1 MFGLELPDYSL
12 LTASMLLVYALAGVF
27 GALVRVAWLDKPLR
41 GFYRDEEGGLHMGF
55 FAEVIIG
62 VAVAI
67 TIDGH
72 PVRAGIAAVFAP
84 FILDA
89 GRAFIDKKLPSILEL
104 MIQKTP
110 PKEAPSQEIDEE
122 LVDDRDT

>member
-1 MFGLELPDYSL
+1 MFGFEIPDYSL
-12 LTASMLLVYALAGVF
+12 LTLSMLGVYALAGVF

-62 VAVAI
+62 IAVAI
-67 TIDGH
+67 AVDGH
-72 PVRAGIAAVFAP
+72 PVRAGIAAIFAP

-89 GRAFIDKKLPSILEL
+89 GRTFVQNKLPGILEL
-104 MIQKTP
+104 AVKR
-110 PKEAPSQEIDEE
+110 DETE
-122 LVDDRDT
+122 ETNSEDNT

>member
-1 MFGLELPDYSL
+1 MLNWELPDYSL
-12 LTASMLLVYALAGVF
+12 LTAGMITIYALAGLF

-41 GFYRDEEGGLHMGF
+41 GFYRDEHGGLHMGF

-67 TIDGH
+67 AVDGH

-84 FILDA
+84 FILE
-89 GRAFIDKKLPSILEL
+89 GLRNVIT
-104 MIQKTP
+104 QKEALLQIIAQTPTAP
-110 PKEAPSQEIDEE
+110 PKKADGDTEE
-122 LVDDRDT
+122 S

>member
-12 LTASMLLVYALAGVF
+12 LTGSMILVYALAGLF
-27 GALVRVAWLDKPLR
+27 GALVRVAWLDKPLK
-41 GFYRDEEGGLHMGF
+41 GFYRDEDGGLHMGF

-62 VAVAI
+62 IAVAI

-84 FILDA
+84 FLLDA
-89 GRAFIDKKLPSILEL
+89 GKAFIDNKLPGILRLLVKENT
-104 MIQKTP
+104 TP
-110 PKEAPSQEIDEE
+110 TTPEEGDE
-122 LVDDRDT
+122 DDTDN

>member
-1 MFGLELPDYSL
+1 MLGLEIPDYSL
-12 LTASMLLVYALAGVF
+12 LTAGMLVVYALAGVF

-41 GFYRDEEGGLHMGF
+41 GFYRDPDGGIRMGF

-67 TIDGH
+67 AIDGH

-89 GRAFIDKKLPSILEL
+89 MRAFMQERLPGMLKL
-104 MIQKTP
+104 MINGEATQPNP
-110 PKEAPSQEIDEE
+110 PETQNTSQEED
-122 LVDDRDT
+122 L

>member
-1 MFGLELPDYSL
+1 MFGLEVPDYSL

-27 GALVRVAWLDKPLR
+27 GALVRVAWLDKPLK
-41 GFYRDEEGGLHMGF
+41 GFYRDEDGGLHMGF

-62 VAVAI
+62 IAVAI
-67 TIDGH
+67 AIDGH

-89 GRAFIDKKLPSILEL
+89 GRSFIDKKLPKILEL
-104 MIQKTP
+104 MIQ
-110 PKEAPSQEIDEE
+110 EAPLKDVNTTEEEE
-122 LVDDRDT
+122 LLDDRDN

>member
-1 MFGLELPDYSL
+1 MLEFQLPDYSI
-12 LTASMLLVYALAGVF
+12 LTVGMIAIYALAGLF

-67 TIDGH
+67 AVDGH

-84 FILDA
+84 FILEGLRAVIVQKDA
-89 GRAFIDKKLPSILEL
+89 FLQILVKPTPE
-104 MIQKTP
+104 P
-110 PKEAPSQEIDEE
+110 PKKSDGEVSENE
-122 LVDDRDT
+122 DT

>member
-1 MFGLELPDYSL
+1 MFNLEIPDYSL
-12 LTASMLLVYALAGVF
+12 LTASMIGMYALAGLF

-41 GFYRDEEGGLHMGF
+41 GFYRDEDGGLHMGF

-67 TIDGH
+67 AVDGH

-84 FILDA
+84 AILEAIRSFILNKVPALMELAIKKDMNTKSE
-89 GRAFIDKKLPSILEL
+89 DK
-104 MIQKTP
+104 
-110 PKEAPSQEIDEE
+110 
-122 LVDDRDT
+122 